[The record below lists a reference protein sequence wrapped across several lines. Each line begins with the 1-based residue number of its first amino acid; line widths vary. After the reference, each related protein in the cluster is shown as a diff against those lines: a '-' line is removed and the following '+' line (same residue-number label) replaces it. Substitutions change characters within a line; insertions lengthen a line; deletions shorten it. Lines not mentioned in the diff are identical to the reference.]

1 MSFERQ
7 LKRHLQEKQKSLICY
22 RREMVVAVS
31 FVFHVR
37 ITNISF
43 LKPENTQHGVV
54 SRNLRT
60 VKMKERTGFLCTL
73 WGKG

>member
-7 LKRHLQEKQKSLICY
+7 IKRHLQEKQKSLICY

-54 SRNLRT
+54 S
-60 VKMKERTGFLCTL
+60 
-73 WGKG
+73 